1 MTTANPA
8 APAASFRKIKKA
20 AYSIEMLEPRAY
32 LTGVV
37 FGPPQTLNASAA
49 GIAPVFTNLDDV
61 NGDGKADLIVTNQA
75 SGAVPNSVSVLL
87 GNGNGTFGA
96 AQTIAL
102 PAAPLPLAESD
113 LRHTGHLDIVTGNHN
128 GTVSV
133 LFNNGSGSFTL
144 NNSYSTGLA
153 NAQAIALGDFNGD
166 GKPDIAIVGDDTNL
180 TNNLVVLINNG
191 DGTFAAP
198 VDYSIPHAHLAAI
211 TTFTSTQVVGGL
223 PTTVTNLA
231 IADQDGGSVT
241 VMLNNGDG
249 TFRSGA
255 DYTVG
260 TAPVSISSADFNT
273 DSKSDLVVANSG
285 GGSVSVLLGNGDG
298 TFQSAVN
305 TAVPGVPAGG
315 GPLKVRVANMN
326 NDGKPDLLM
335 LLSSGSSA
343 DAAVMLG
350 NGDGT
355 FHTGTLIQT
364 GGAQRAAIAA
374 GDLNGDGLTD
384 VVVADPTQV
393 ATLLNITN
401 QDTAAPTASVDITQP
416 APTPGSATLLLTVTY
431 SDAFQIDASTLQTGN
446 VTVTDPHGNA
456 QTATLVSMNL
466 GNAQS
471 VTATYQINA
480 PSGSLSQAD
489 DGVYTLFATP
499 NSALAV
505 KNANGIPLPGGTIG
519 TFDLQVPISGNGPNL
534 TAGPIQAKLPAAVV
548 GGTRA
553 RGGARLTVTN
563 TGNATA
569 AGTIVI
575 NLYASP
581 IRGGIP
587 GNAPLLASVS
597 KKINLK
603 PGKRVVISFPKFN
616 WPSGVNGSFFLVANV
631 NATDTIQE
639 TNFSDNVGSSATSTK
654 IAPPFVDIANLWNAS
669 IPATL
674 VAGKRVSLNV
684 ALKNNGNVPAKG
696 TATIT
701 VFASSDTNPADG
713 TTIASVPVRL
723 NIAPGKTATAHVRF
737 TASSSLAH
745 GSYHMIVVVSFPGDT
760 NPGNDTA
767 ASSATFSI

>member
-1 MTTANPA
+1 MTTAKPSA
-8 APAASFRKIKKA
+8 LASSFRKTKKPA
-20 AYSIEMLEPRAY
+20 FTVEVLEPRAY

-37 FGPPQTLNASAA
+37 FGQPHTLSASAA

-61 NGDGKADLIVTNQA
+61 NGDGKADLIVNNQA
-75 SGAVPNSVSVLL
+75 AGAVPNSVSVLL
-87 GNGNGTFGA
+87 GNGDGTFGV

-128 GTVSV
+128 GAVSV
-133 LFNNGSGSFTL
+133 LFNNGTGSFTL

-153 NAQAIALGDFNGD
+153 NAQAIAVGDFNGD
-166 GKPDIAIVGDDTNL
+166 GKPDIAVVGDDTNL

-211 TTFTSTQVVGGL
+211 TTFIPTAGAL
-223 PTTVTNLA
+223 PDLA
-231 IADQDGGSVT
+231 IADQDGGAVT

-260 TAPVSISSADFNT
+260 TAPVSIGSADFNN
-273 DSKSDLVVANSG
+273 DSKPDLVVANSG
-285 GGSVSVLLGNGDG
+285 SGSVSILLGNGDG
-298 TFQSAVN
+298 TFQSAIN

-326 NDGKPDLLM
+326 NDGRPDLLM

-384 VVVADPTQV
+384 VVLADPTQV

-401 QDTAAPTASVDITQP
+401 QDTSAPTATVDITQP
-416 APTPGSATLLLTVTY
+416 APTPGSATLLFSVTY

-456 QTATLVSMNL
+456 QTGMLVSMNL
-466 GNAQS
+466 GNAQN

-489 DGVYTLFATP
+489 DGVYTVFATP
-499 NSALAV
+499 NTALAV
-505 KNANGIPLPGGTIG
+505 KNANGIALPGGTIG
-519 TFDLQVPISGNGPNL
+519 TFDLQVPIPGNGPNL
-534 TAGPIQAKLPAAVV
+534 TAGAIQAKLPAAVV

-553 RGGARLTVTN
+553 KGGTRLTVTN

-569 AGTIVI
+569 SGTIVI

-581 IRGGIP
+581 IHGGIP

-597 KKINLK
+597 KKIKIK

-616 WPSGVNGSFFLVANV
+616 WPSGVNGSYFLVANV
-631 NATDTIQE
+631 NATDSIQE
-639 TNFSDNVGSSATSTK
+639 TNFSDNISSSATSTR
-654 IAPPFVDIANLWNAS
+654 IAPPFVDIANLWNGS
-669 IPATL
+669 VPATL
-674 VAGKRVSLNV
+674 VPGKRVSLNV
-684 ALKNNGNVPAKG
+684 GLKENGNIPAKG
-696 TATIT
+696 TATIN
-701 VFASSDTNPADG
+701 VFASPDATAADG
-713 TTIASVPVRL
+713 TMIASVPIRV

-737 TASSSLAH
+737 TAPSSLAH
-745 GSYHMIVVVSFPGDT
+745 GSYHLIVVVSFHGDN
-760 NPGNDTA
+760 NPGNDTV
-767 ASSATFSI
+767 ASGGTFSI